1 MGMSFAIVKKIEK
14 MGCKAGS
21 VNKNVVIT
29 ECGEIQNQ
37 MEERWFWSKWSKSL
51 QIFSYPRLLQRLYM
65 TESFG
70 EYSSHFAVKKLYKDN
85 QLQIY
90 FK

>member
-29 ECGEIQNQ
+29 DCGVIQNR
-37 MEERWFWSKWSKSL
+37 MEERGFWSKSL
-51 QIFSYPRLLQRLYM
+51 NIFWYHRLLQRLYM

-70 EYSSHFAVKKLYKDN
+70 EYSSNFAVQKLYKDEFISN
-85 QLQIY
+85 
-90 FK
+90 K